1 MRASKIAAAAAVLAI
16 ATGGTVATSAAH
28 AAPAARAAAGTTLH
42 LTAAKNGAMK
52 FNTTSLK
59 AKAGKVTI
67 ILSNPSTVRHAIALR
82 GKGVN
87 KKGKVVGKGGTSKV
101 SATLKK
107 GKYTFYCPVPGH
119 EAAGMKGTLTVS

>member
-16 ATGGTVATSAAH
+16 ATGGTVATTAN
-28 AAPAARAAAGTTLH
+28 AAPAAHAAAGTTLH
-42 LTAAKNGAMK
+42 LTASTSMLM
-52 FNTTSLK
+52 FNTKSLK

-67 ILSNPSTVRHAIALR
+67 ILSNPSSIPHAIALS
-82 GKGVN
+82 GKGV
-87 KKGKVVGKGGTSKV
+87 KKVGKTVGKGGKSTI